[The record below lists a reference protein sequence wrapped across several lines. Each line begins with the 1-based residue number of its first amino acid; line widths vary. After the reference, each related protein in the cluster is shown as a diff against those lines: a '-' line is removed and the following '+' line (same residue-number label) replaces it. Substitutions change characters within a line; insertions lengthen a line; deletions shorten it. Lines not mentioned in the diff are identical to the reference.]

1 MTMTTRTEKSAER
14 KLLRVCSCLAI
25 LLAML
30 LSGCGHGSVIGQ
42 RLRSYSPFKRHAN
55 PSSPLPR
62 APATIEPSRPRL
74 LRHRGR
80 PLVPAPPRR
89 EHPPGDSQ
97 TAREPS
103 TAQLDFWSALELGG
117 ANSLLIELARQQVEL
132 GEQQT
137 VEAQALWY
145 PSLRMG
151 LGYSRHD
158 GQLQSTAGDVIQA
171 GRNSF
176 FFGGGAGLGSVPLPG
191 GAGGPPRM
199 FVNLSLADARF
210 EPVIAGR
217 LLEASRSAQSSVMN
231 DVLLEIAI
239 AYIDV
244 LEARSRL
251 VHVRQSH
258 QDATA
263 MLELARLFAREGKGS
278 EAEVNRAQVEQAQM
292 QILLEDS
299 QRQIIVRTAQLCQ
312 KLHLPPD
319 TQLVPE
325 EEQLRPMQVI
335 EDQQG
340 HSALVAHGLARR
352 PELATQTSLIEAAEG
367 ELTKEQWRPWLP
379 NLQVGASGGTFGGGA
394 SGTFANQAGR
404 GDLEVL
410 AVWEWRNLGVVDY
423 AIQAQQQTR
432 IQQQQTK
439 RALIRDQVVTEITV
453 ALADVESYRRQ
464 MATALES
471 LQAADDSYR
480 RNQQR
485 VREAEAMPLELIHAI
500 RARMQA
506 RNNYTDAIA
515 SFNRAQ
521 FRLLRA
527 VGQPP
532 VSTDRQEQEK

>member
-1 MTMTTRTEKSAER
+1 MTTRTEKQALPE
-14 KLLRVCSCLAI
+14 LLRLCSCLAI
-25 LLAML
+25 LLPIL
-30 LSGCGHGSVIGQ
+30 LTGCGRRAGLGQ
-42 RLRSYSPFKRHAN
+42 RVGSQSPFQRLAR
-55 PSSPLPR
+55 PSSRLPR
-62 APATIEPSRPRL
+62 PPAAIEPSRPRL
-74 LRHRGR
+74 LRHGGR
-80 PLVPAPPRR
+80 PLVPP
-89 EHPPGDSQ
+89 PPGREQKPDVPQ
-97 TAREPS
+97 TAGEPAG
-103 TAQLDFWSALELGG
+103 TPLDFWSALELGG
-117 ANSLLIELARQQVEL
+117 ANSLLIELARGQVEL
-132 GEQQT
+132 AEQHSVQ
-137 VEAQALWY
+137 AQALWY

-158 GQLQSTAGDVIQA
+158 GQLQSTPGDVIQS

-176 FFGGGAGLGSVPLPG
+176 FLGGGAGLGSVPLPG

-210 EPVIAGR
+210 EPVIAEQ

-263 MLELARLFAREGKGS
+263 MLELARLFAREGKGA

-340 HSALVAHGLARR
+340 SQVLIAHGLARR

-394 SGTFANQAGR
+394 SGNFANQSGR

-432 IQQQQTK
+432 IQQQQTQRK
-439 RALIRDQVVTEITV
+439 LLSDQVATEITV
-453 ALADVESYRRQ
+453 ALADVKSYRRQ

-485 VREAEAMPLELIHAI
+485 VREAEGMPLELLQAI
-500 RARMQA
+500 RARIQA
-506 RNNYTDAIA
+506 HNNYTGAIA
-515 SFNRAQ
+515 GFNRAQ

-532 VSTDRQEQEK
+532 VSADHVEEKK